1 MWYVALK
8 KFLIYCILFTEW
20 ITQFTLA
27 RETGWVTWISVPF
40 VFTIVHVPITVSIE
54 HPISSIVWVKV
65 EVILPSSCH
74 AIIIMVLE
82 VYLRTVIPFVPISI
96 VRYRIGVVLH
106 LLKVSVVSKVL
117 IELGTIRSVRV
128 DMTVRE

>member
-20 ITQFTLA
+20 IAQFTLA
-27 RETGWVTWISVPF
+27 RETGRVTWISIPL

-65 EVILPSSCH
+65 EVIFLS
-74 AIIIMVLE
+74 
-82 VYLRTVIPFVPISI
+82 
-96 VRYRIGVVLH
+96 
-106 LLKVSVVSKVL
+106 L
-117 IELGTIRSVRV
+117 IHI
-128 DMTVRE
+128 